1 MRRLYCLLLVA
12 LLTAGAAGTAA
23 AKTSHAGW
31 PAINGLLKIDHS
43 DAGVTYTGEPTKHNE
58 LLGGHGSDTLHAGR
72 VGDVL
77 WGDHNPGGQPT
88 TQVDQI
94 NGGAGKDY
102 IYAGHGRNVIDTGGG
117 ADQVHAHFGSG
128 TIRCASTKATI
139 FLSHRSAKH
148 YKLRGCTHV
157 SYKTLGY

>member
-1 MRRLYCLLLVA
+1 MPAGRRS
-12 LLTAGAAGTAA
+12 T
-23 AKTSHAGW
+23 
-31 PAINGLLKIDHS
+31 GLLKIDHS

-58 LLGGHGSDTLHAGR
+58 LLGGHGSDTLNAGR

-77 WGDHNPGGQPT
+77 WGDHNPSGQPT
-88 TQVDQI
+88 TQVDHI

-128 TIRCASTKATI
+128 TIRCASKKATI

-148 YKLRGCTHV
+148 YTLRGCWHV